1 MFCLPA
7 SVVPFDMEELMD
19 SLVSGRFRAVLSSLF
34 TAPVLLGLDFTNT
47 QRTGRFVKMKEM
59 CVCIGLIRSG
69 YSSICSM
76 GVFVYLQAIL
86 FPHFATLLIV
96 RVGRCYF

>member
-1 MFCLPA
+1 
-7 SVVPFDMEELMD
+7 MD

-34 TAPVLLGLDFTNT
+34 TAPVLLGLDFTDT
-47 QRTGRFVKMKEM
+47 QRTGRFVKMKECL

-76 GVFVYLQAIL
+76 GVFVYL
-86 FPHFATLLIV
+86 
-96 RVGRCYF
+96 